1 LRGHTLKAGDSS
13 ERKST
18 VCGITGLLSATA
30 DALPIISSTRLALKL
45 AALAAPI
52 FFPPA
57 ASALAF
63 ASKRK
68 ICNNIFLVRKRTSK
82 YYQPPTLL
90 VSLFSVQERLVTY
103 GSEALNSIEH
113 LGLIVGSQLK
123 AEAMLQHFGSI
134 PMLARASVEELLPF
148 LSRTKAL
155 RLISS
160 FRMSAV
166 VLREERESVT
176 IDSPLAIAELCSEM
190 RFLDRESLRV
200 VLLNAKQH
208 LIKVATVSQGTVNE
222 SLAHPREIF
231 KPAIV
236 HSAYSFV
243 MVHNHPSGDPS
254 PSEADIRLTRRTVEA
269 GRILQLQ
276 LIDHVI
282 IGTPAPKRN
291 SYFSFKEAGVIG

>member
-1 LRGHTLKAGDSS
+1 MQQ
-13 ERKST
+13 
-18 VCGITGLLSATA
+18 
-30 DALPIISSTRLALKL
+30 
-45 AALAAPI
+45 PI
-52 FFPPA
+52 FQFGSEPQNTTTP
-57 ASALAF
+57 
-63 ASKRK
+63 
-68 ICNNIFLVRKRTSK
+68 
-82 YYQPPTLL
+82 QP
-90 VSLFSVQERLVTY
+90 SSSHCSSVQERLATY

-113 LGLIVGSQLK
+113 LGLIVGNQLK
-123 AEAMLQHFGSI
+123 AEALLQHFGSL
-134 PMLARASVEELLPF
+134 PALARASVQELLPF

-160 FRMSAV
+160 LRMSAV
-166 VLREERESVT
+166 VLREERESLT

-231 KPAIV
+231 KPGIV

-282 IGTPAPKRN
+282 IGAPAPNRN